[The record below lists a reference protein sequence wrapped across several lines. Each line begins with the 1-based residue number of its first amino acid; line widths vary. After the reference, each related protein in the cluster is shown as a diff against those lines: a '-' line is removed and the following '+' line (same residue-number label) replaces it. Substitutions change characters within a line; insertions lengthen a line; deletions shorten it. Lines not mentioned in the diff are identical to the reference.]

1 MRVISARWTGIAAAL
16 LIMVALMGGTSF
28 AAGLTLEKKV
38 DGITVSATL
47 DHNPP
52 ATGKNNAVVTLT
64 DSTGKQVADAKVV
77 VEYGMEAH
85 GMSSRVAAKF
95 TDGAY
100 KALLD
105 LSMSGDWYMEV
116 KIQQTGSKKVSS
128 AKFDVQVK

>member
-1 MRVISARWTGIAAAL
+1 MRAIPARWTGIAAAL

-28 AAGLTLEKKV
+28 AAELTLEKKV

-47 DHNPP
+47 AHNPP
-52 ATGKNNAVVTLT
+52 AAGKNNAAVTLT
-64 DSTGKQVADAKVV
+64 DSTGKPVADARVI

-85 GMSSRVAAKF
+85 GMSSKVAAKF

-105 LSMSGDWYMEV
+105 LSMGGDWYIEV
-116 KIQQTGSKKVSS
+116 KVQQTGSKKVSK
-128 AKFDVQVK
+128 ARFYVEVK